1 MRRLQFPLPLS
12 VYDPAENAIVAESV
26 MEHAVYLQE
35 GESRLLLTAPH
46 EQLLRLLNGEPVALE
61 PYFQL
66 TPTPETAEPAEPA
79 APEPE
84 TDWEEPVLEPI
95 QLDESPFEPL
105 EAIDALLPDAAVEP
119 ISADGAES
127 TESPAP
133 AAEKPARRSRRRAR
147 RRRKGKATAEMP
159 AETPVIAVQ
168 WRRPNEEP

>member
-1 MRRLQFPLPLS
+1 
-12 VYDPAENAIVAESV
+12 
-26 MEHAVYLQE
+26 
-35 GESRLLLTAPH
+35 
-46 EQLLRLLNGEPVALE
+46 
-61 PYFQL
+61 
-66 TPTPETAEPAEPA
+66 
-79 APEPE
+79 
-84 TDWEEPVLEPI
+84 VLEPI

-147 RRRKGKATAEMP
+147 RRRKGKATAETP